1 MNAQETFN
9 LLLEMDADER
19 RHAIKEMTSDQREAI
34 IDMMGLPKRCS
45 QKKLCSEIEETQRF
59 IRIARSTPHR
69 S

>member
-1 MNAQETFN
+1 MNAQEIFN
-9 LLLEMDADER
+9 QLLELEADQLR
-19 RHAIKEMTSDQREAI
+19 RAIKDMTSEQREII

-59 IRIARSTPHR
+59 IRIARGSALR